1 MWSISVILFY
11 ALYFIFSLL
20 LIFFL
25 LWKLSFYRSRV
36 LTLFEILELLIL
48 KWFHIMFSCSGVSDF
63 GSPWTAACQASLFFT
78 ISRSLR
84 KLMSIESMTP
94 SNQLMLCC
102 PLLLPSI
109 SSSIRVFSNES
120 AHCIR
125 WPKYWT
131 FSFSISPPNE
141 YPGLISIRIHWFDL
155 LDVQGTPKSLLQH
168 YSLKASILW
177 LLRLL
182 YGPTLT
188 PVHDFWKTIA
198 LTILYQKIKM

>member
-25 LWKLSFYRSRV
+25 FWKLSFYRSRV

-94 SNQLMLCC
+94 SNHLILCY
-102 PLLLPSI
+102 PLLLLPSSGSFPMSQLIASGGQSIGLLASVSVLPMNIQDWFPLGFTDLI
-109 SSSIRVFSNES
+109 SLMSKGLPRVFSS
-120 AHCIR
+120 
-125 WPKYWT
+125 T
-131 FSFSISPPNE
+131 T
-141 YPGLISIRIHWFDL
+141 
-155 LDVQGTPKSLLQH
+155 V
-168 YSLKASILW
+168 
-177 LLRLL
+177 
-182 YGPTLT
+182 
-188 PVHDFWKTIA
+188 
-198 LTILYQKIKM
+198 